1 MCGIIGY
8 VGSKKANDILIKGLL
23 ALEYRGYDSAGI
35 ATLENNEIKIMKDK
49 GRVKNILNLDG
60 YDDLQGTYGIAH
72 TRWATHGKPSKE
84 NSHPHFDNT
93 NTFAVVHN
101 GIIENYNELREFL
114 IKKGYKFHSQT
125 DTEVIPNL
133 INYYF
138 NQSNKTD
145 DLNCSNSSDNS
156 KNSTDSSNPVNQVKS
171 TNSNNTSNSTI
182 SANLNKI
189 LQAVSKTTKDLKG
202 SYAIEVISPLIPE
215 KIIVARKDSPLV
227 IGTKSD
233 ENYIASDIPAL
244 LAYTKDFYLLDDNEI
259 AVISKN
265 SISFYNTDLENYEK
279 QIKNIEWD
287 ASAAEK
293 NGYEDYM
300 LKEIYE
306 QPNSIRETV
315 GSRLKLGEP
324 TNFAD
329 LNITSDYL
337 KNVNKIYIVACGTAM
352 HAGLVGKVLLE
363 KLCKIPTEVDIASEF
378 RYRDPIIDDK
388 TLCIYVS
395 QSGETA
401 DTIAALKL
409 SKSKGAKTLAI
420 SNVIG
425 SSITRE
431 ADYTIYTHAGPEI
444 AVASTKAYTSQVVLF
459 AVLAIHFSELL
470 GFENSD
476 IVINSEGNTIK
487 LEDLKKDILELPKK
501 ISSVLENTNIIKKFA
516 DEAYNEK
523 DMFFLGRGIDE
534 TVAKE
539 GSLKLKEISYI
550 HSEAYAA
557 GELKHGPI
565 ALIDNG
571 IHVISILTDSSLSKK
586 TISNIQEVITRGAK
600 TMVITNQ
607 NLEGHVFDYVI
618 EIPEVCPLIS
628 PILSVIPLQMLAY
641 YISKNK
647 GLDVDKPR
655 NLAKSVTVE

>member
-8 VGSKKANDILIKGLL
+8 VGNKKASNILIDGLL

-49 GRVKNILNLDG
+49 GRVKNILDLDG
-60 YDDLQGTYGIAH
+60 YDKLEGTYGIAH

-84 NSHPHFDNT
+84 NSHPHFDNS

-101 GIIENYNELREFL
+101 GIIENYNELRSFL
-114 IKKGYKFHSQT
+114 TEKGYTFYSQT

-133 INYYF
+133 IHYYF
-138 NQSNKTD
+138 TNLKDSTKSNTD
-145 DLNCSNSSDNS
+145 
-156 KNSTDSSNPVNQVKS
+156 
-171 TNSNNTSNSTI
+171 
-182 SANLNKI
+182 KI
-189 LQAVSKTTKDLKG
+189 LEAVASATKDLKG
-202 SYAIEVISPLIPE
+202 SYAIEVISPLMPDT
-215 KIIVARKDSPLV
+215 IIVGRKDSPLV

-244 LAYTKDFYLLDDNEI
+244 LTYTKDFYLLDDNEL
-259 AVISKN
+259 AVITKD
-265 SISFYNTDLENYEK
+265 SISFYNNNLETYEK
-279 QIKNIEWD
+279 EIKNIEWD

-300 LKEIYE
+300 LKEIFE

-315 GSRLKLGEP
+315 GSRLKLNEP
-324 TNFAD
+324 TNFSD
-329 LNITSDYL
+329 LDIKPEYL
-337 KNVNKIYIVACGTAM
+337 KNVNKIFIVACGTAM

-409 SKSKGAKTLAI
+409 SKAKGAKTLAI

-459 AVLAIHFSELL
+459 AVLAIHFAELL
-470 GFENSD
+470 GYSNSD
-476 IVINSEGNTIK
+476 ITINADGDTIK
-487 LEDLKKDILELPKK
+487 LKDLKQDIIDLPKK
-501 ISSVLENTNIIKKFA
+501 LSIILENTDIIKEFA

-565 ALIDNG
+565 ALIENG
-571 IHVISILTDSSLSKK
+571 IHVISILTDSSLAKK
-586 TISNIQEVITRGAK
+586 SISNIQEVITRGAK
-600 TMVITNQ
+600 TMVVTNQ
-607 NLEGHVFDYVI
+607 DLENHNFDYVI
-618 EIPEVCPLIS
+618 KIPQICPLIS
-628 PILSVIPLQMLAY
+628 PILSVVPLQLLSY
-641 YISKNK
+641 YIAKNK